1 MIMTFHLPI
10 HMTDRSGDSLS
21 PVAIRTSGSVVG
33 EGRLRFKSGRC
44 TISRSKSLPA
54 QVDAT
59 AEIFET
65 GFAFVWRLFRQHP
78 LMRRIAIRLP
88 KESLAV
94 RFVEDN
100 DRVAA
105 IIPPAASRRRPTLEL
120 DSTWAPS
127 TPATA
132 GAHLAGLML
141 LGTISFLEPRCDRRR
156 AIHRLFDLYRLLGEG
171 ERHDLLGFMR
181 SSPVDCGV
189 KVSTSKILV
198 FLFQPLLAFFTFWA

>member
-78 LMRRIAIRLP
+78 LMRPSILRPSSIRLR
-88 KESLAV
+88 
-94 RFVEDN
+94 RFP
-100 DRVAA
+100 R
-105 IIPPAASRRRPTLEL
+105 SGR
-120 DSTWAPS
+120 
-127 TPATA
+127 ATR
-132 GAHLAGLML
+132 
-141 LGTISFLEPRCDRRR
+141 T
-156 AIHRLFDLYRLLGEG
+156 
-171 ERHDLLGFMR
+171 
-181 SSPVDCGV
+181 
-189 KVSTSKILV
+189 
-198 FLFQPLLAFFTFWA
+198 

>member
-78 LMRRIAIRLP
+78 LMRLLGHP
-88 KESLAV
+88 EV
-94 RFVEDN
+94 T
-100 DRVAA
+100 AA
-105 IIPPAASRRRPTLEL
+105 ISGPDQPEHIEEVCGSVGWSLPEEARMRL
-120 DSTWAPS
+120 DDLSAPEVPGS
-127 TPATA
+127 
-132 GAHLAGLML
+132 
-141 LGTISFLEPRCDRRR
+141 
-156 AIHRLFDLYRLLGEG
+156 
-171 ERHDLLGFMR
+171 
-181 SSPVDCGV
+181 
-189 KVSTSKILV
+189 V
-198 FLFQPLLAFFTFWA
+198 F